1 MRASLPRNWSGVF
14 VSLPSVG
21 TTNPHSN
28 RLVAPYVSMKI
39 ERYGADSNVSNAS
52 TARFGTNFLPP
63 CLSFLQN
70 LPRPPTGFPPL
81 TSCNVEFMCW
91 FPETHLNRSGAPNP
105 PKAVENR
112 RWGKGKDSADGTSVP
127 VAHRPGN
134 RPEHTDGAPVWAPHR
149 LIVSHHVRPTCHMGH
164 AAHQNTVMQYSLLSS
179 RSIMTSLP
187 EWIAPVIISL
197 AMRSTTSR

>member
-1 MRASLPRNWSGVF
+1 MRMRASLPRTWSDVF
-14 VSLPSVG
+14 ASLPSVG

-28 RLVAPYVSMKI
+28 RLVASYASMKI
-39 ERYGADSNVSNAS
+39 ERYGADSNVSYAS
-52 TARFGTNFLPP
+52 TARFGTISLPP

-105 PKAVENR
+105 PKAVETTA
-112 RWGKGKDSADGTSVP
+112 GKTGRAARM
-127 VAHRPGN
+127 AHRS
-134 RPEHTDGAPVWAPHR
+134 RRHTARETSPYMPMGHPYGCPIASSS
-149 LIVSHHVRPTCHMGH
+149 LTMSGPTCHMGH

-187 EWIAPVIISL
+187 E
-197 AMRSTTSR
+197 